1 MPILSTATEAE
12 VDYVKDEVVR
22 LGGLSSLRKVPRSV
36 FFGCQVVL
44 LYIFGVKLLIGL
56 RVWLGFP
63 VRRIF

>member
-56 RVWLGFP
+56 RVWL